1 MRKMSFRAR
10 FRLLIVL
17 TLLLIAL
24 TTFAVG
30 KYITTIEEES
40 TVSFTAR
47 LAKDV
52 ILQEHKADR
61 NADGSYTL
69 TAEIATPDENGHYNS
84 YKLIPGLDIPK
95 DPHIV
100 IQGKTPIPAYLY
112 LEVEESISNTSIRWS
127 LNKTDDNKDYWIES
141 NKLAPKKTDNKIY
154 VYSTDGANPHKIITD
169 MTVHILEGDE
179 ITVNQAL
186 LSGDEENSLK
196 FYAYLIEATD

>member
-30 KYITTIEEES
+30 KYITTIQKPGTVTFNAKLAENVMLVES
-40 TVSFTAR
+40 RITR
-47 LAKDV
+47 
-52 ILQEHKADR
+52 KADGTYETTSETITG
-61 NADGSYTL
+61 AQSYT
-69 TAEIATPDENGHYNS
+69 
-84 YKLIPGLDIPK
+84 LIPGLDIPK

-186 LSGDEENSLK
+186 LSGDEENLLK